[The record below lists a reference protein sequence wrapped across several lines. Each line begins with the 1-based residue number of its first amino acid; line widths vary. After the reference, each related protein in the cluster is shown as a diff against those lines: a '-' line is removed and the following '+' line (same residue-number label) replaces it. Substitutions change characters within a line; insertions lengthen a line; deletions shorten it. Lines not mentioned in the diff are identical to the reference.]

1 MSNSQ
6 RGWSLTQEND
16 EMVKVPEET
25 VADMKVEKD
34 IPKSDEHAADVLAF
48 KEIAGETNAKV
59 LEDLLSQI
67 AGCKG
72 EAVPPVT
79 LAPDDDKN
87 HRGVSHR
94 II

>member
-16 EMVKVPEET
+16 EIVKVPEET
-25 VADMKVEKD
+25 VADMKVEEE
-34 IPKSDEHAADVLAF
+34 ILKSDEHAADVLAF

-87 HRGVSHR
+87 HRGVSHG